1 MADPERGD
9 VSPVDG
15 RSAPGAR
22 ARTVA
27 TDRGRDEATEPSS
40 DAAGLSTARESVTA
54 SAFTS
59 PPGREPSTR
68 PAARRPG
75 RGAHREPRWPSALAG
90 LLFGMMLLGGLA
102 LVVVGV
108 RDLVDLLNPASTS
121 QRADGVVIRVE
132 TGSAGTGANRHT
144 THQPVVRFVT
154 ARDQVIEFTS
164 NLDVGYRVGDS
175 VKVRYDP
182 ESPRHARL
190 DSARAQIG
198 SGVLDVIMA
207 IGGLALTLV
216 GGLLLGGVARGQL
229 SAGPGRRAWPR
240 RRGADGTS
248 GEAADDPGSTAH

>member
-1 MADPERGD
+1 
-9 VSPVDG
+9 
-15 RSAPGAR
+15 
-22 ARTVA
+22 
-27 TDRGRDEATEPSS
+27 
-40 DAAGLSTARESVTA
+40 
-54 SAFTS
+54 
-59 PPGREPSTR
+59 
-68 PAARRPG
+68 
-75 RGAHREPRWPSALAG
+75 
-90 LLFGMMLLGGLA
+90 MMLLGGLA

-132 TGSAGTGANRHT
+132 TGRAGTGANRHT

-154 ARDQVIEFTS
+154 AREQVIEFTS

-175 VKVRYDP
+175 VRVRYDP

-216 GGLLLGGVARGQL
+216 GGLLLWGVVRGQL
-229 SAGPGRRAWPR
+229 SAGPGRCAWPR
-240 RRGADGTS
+240 RRGADATS